1 MFEVMTRHIL
11 SDEADRMARQLAE
24 RTGESLT
31 VTVTVALQERLD
43 RTPARKAETPK
54 EREER
59 IASIRAIQRRVAA
72 LPRLVEGSDEELLY
86 DADGLPK

>member
-1 MFEVMTRHIL
+1 MFSDMTRHIL

-31 VTVTVALQERLD
+31 ETVAIALQERLD
-43 RTPARKAETPK
+43 RTPARQVESPA
-54 EREER
+54 EREAR
-59 IASIRAIQRRVAA
+59 IASIRAIQRRVAS
-72 LPRLVEGSDEELLY
+72 LPRLMEGSDEELLY